1 VKRKQTTLSRN
12 WRAGWRDSWLLMREF
27 RAPLAFFFLA
37 MAGCGLIFYFLAMIA
52 NEPVGSL
59 TESVYL
65 MLTLTF
71 LQPSGNFP
79 TAWYLQVFF
88 FIMPLIGLG
97 ILAQGL
103 TDFSVLF
110 FNRKAR
116 GKEWEMAVASTYNHH
131 TVLIGLGHL
140 GFRVLRYLHDMGE
153 AMVVIELNPEVDLVA
168 SAKALGVPVIADDG
182 TREKS
187 LDAAGIQKAKCLILC
202 TQNDSLNLQM
212 AIKARSL
219 NPSISIVMRT
229 FDEDLAVNLEKQF
242 GFKTLSATG
251 LSAPMFAASAMGID
265 ITPPINIEGQPNHLT
280 RIGVSEQSS
289 LREMNVQ
296 EIEDKYKLSVVFY
309 ANEIISE
316 FHPSATLVVHAG
328 DMIAAIGPLNNIN
341 ALIKDNQSE

>member
-1 VKRKQTTLSRN
+1 
-12 WRAGWRDSWLLMREF
+12 MREF
-27 RAPLAFFFLA
+27 RVPLVFFILA
-37 MAGCGLIFYFLAMIA
+37 MAGCGIVYYFLAMVA
-52 NEPVGSL
+52 KEPVGSL
-59 TESVYL
+59 TEAVYL

-71 LQPSGNFP
+71 LQPSGDFP
-79 TAWYLQVFF
+79 SSWYLQVFF
-88 FIMPLIGLG
+88 FVMPLIGLG
-97 ILAQGL
+97 TLAQGL

-110 FNRKAR
+110 FNRRAR

-140 GFRVLRYLHDMGE
+140 GYRVLRYLHDMGE
-153 AMVVIELNPEVDLVA
+153 NIIVIELNPEVDLISSV
-168 SAKALGVPVIADDG
+168 KALGVPVIADDG

-187 LDAAGIQKAKCLILC
+187 LEAAEIRKAKCLVLC

-212 AIKARSL
+212 ALKARSL

-229 FDEDLAVNLEKQF
+229 FDEDLALNLEKQF
-242 GFKTLSATG
+242 GFKTLSATS

-289 LREMNVQ
+289 LRDMNVQ
-296 EIEDKYKLSVVFY
+296 EIEDRYKLSIVFY
-309 ANEIISE
+309 ANETVSE

-328 DMIAAIGPLNNIN
+328 DMIAAIGHLNNIN
-341 ALIKDNQSE
+341 ALIKDNQNE